1 MENQEVAPC
10 GLCCD
15 DCFAHEGRIADLA
28 RDLRAE
34 LRAARF
40 DIFAEELSK
49 VPPFRDFEHYPE
61 AYKAL
66 GAMVRFRCK
75 RGCRAGGGNP
85 WCAVRKCNERAG
97 RRGCWECDEADGCGK
112 LAFLEPTHG
121 DAHLRNLR
129 RLRRVGEEAFLE
141 GKREWYHKARE

>member
-1 MENQEVAPC
+1 MLAPC
-10 GLCCD
+10 GLHCD
-15 DCFAHEGRIADLA
+15 DCFAHQGRIADLA

-40 DIFAEELSK
+40 DRFAHELAK
-49 VPPFRDFEHYPE
+49 VPMFRDYEHYDQ
-61 AYKAL
+61 AYQVL

-85 WCAVRKCNERAG
+85 WCAMKKCTERKG
-97 RRGCWECDEADGCGK
+97 IGGCWECDDFETCDK
-112 LAFLEPTHG
+112 LTALEGTHG

-129 RLRRVGEEAFLE
+129 RIRKAGPEAFCA
-141 GKREWYHKARE
+141 GKREWYHKPKD